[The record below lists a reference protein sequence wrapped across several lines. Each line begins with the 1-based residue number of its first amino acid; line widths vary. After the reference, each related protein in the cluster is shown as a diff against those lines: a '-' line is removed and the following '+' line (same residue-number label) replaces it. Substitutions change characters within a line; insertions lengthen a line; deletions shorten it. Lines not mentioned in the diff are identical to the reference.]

1 MVKTTRENVVIMNV
15 WISEGLFSQVVPS
28 LFPVSSKTINGVKWG
43 YMNPRGKVQ
52 INQIFDQA
60 MEFQADG
67 IAVVGIDGKY
77 GLINYGGNFV
87 VKPIYNSI
95 SDFSEGR
102 AQVIDEE
109 GFKVIDTSGKV
120 LTSKAY
126 SFIGSFENGRALF
139 GEALEDGPYLYGFLD
154 RQGKEVVPAEFLTA
168 NEFQDDKAIVQLSS
182 KEYALIN
189 KNGKV
194 LHKYPYPFVG
204 NLGEG
209 LLAFKETED
218 GKFGFIDVK
227 GTIVIPP
234 KFTSALPFEHGRA
247 IVNMAED
254 YRDEYGL
261 IDKEGNFIYPPVY
274 NDIHHLGKNRVA
286 IGKAIKKGSPF
297 YGSNYALGTTDGTV
311 LTEFKYLTI
320 LEFKEGAASVTTGKE
335 TYFINK
341 LGKMAKRFPVLN
353 GEGTLTLEGDLIK
366 ANIDQ
371 RITYYDA
378 YGNII
383 WRQNK
388 IIPINQRC
396 KVIEKKYKPNKDYL
410 VYYPQIEGMSD
421 TSAGQKVNEE
431 LKSLSQVKPIQP
443 DIQLDSSYTGD
454 FSIKFYKDQLLVI
467 EIEGYDYPFGAA
479 HGMPYRAYAHIN
491 LVNGDLYKLADLFKK
506 DSDYVKVLS
515 DIIAKQIKEDDHYSY
530 VFPDSYKGI
539 SADQPFFVEKEAL
552 YLYFEPYEIG
562 PYAAGFPT
570 FKIPFDAIKAIIN
583 TEGEFWKSF
592 H

>member
-1 MVKTTRENVVIMNV
+1 MVKMTREKTVIMNI
-15 WISEGLFSQVVPS
+15 WISEGLFSQIMTS
-28 LFPVSSKTINGVKWG
+28 LYPVSSKTISGVKWG
-43 YMNPRGKVQ
+43 YMNPRGKIQ
-52 INQIFDQA
+52 IKLIFDDA
-60 MEFQADG
+60 MEFQANG
-67 IAVVGIDGKY
+67 LAVVGLDGKY
-77 GLINYGGNFV
+77 GLINHGGNFV
-87 VKPIYNSI
+87 VQPIYDSI
-95 SDFSEGR
+95 SEFSEGR
-102 AQVIDEE
+102 AQVIGKE
-109 GFKVIDTSGKV
+109 GFKVIGASGKV

-139 GEALEDGPYLYGFLD
+139 GEFLEDSQYLYGYLD
-154 RQGKEVVPAEFLTA
+154 RQGKEVVPATFLTA
-168 NEFQDDKAIVQLSS
+168 NEFQDDKAVVQFQS

-189 KNGKV
+189 KNGKA

-204 NLGEG
+204 NMGEG

-218 GKFGFIDVK
+218 GKFGYIDVK

-234 KFTSALPFEHGRA
+234 KFTSAMPFEHGRA

-254 YRDEYGL
+254 YGNEYGL

-286 IGKAIKKGSPF
+286 IGMAIKEGSPF
-297 YGSNYALGTTDGTV
+297 YGSNYALGMTDGTV

-320 LEFKEGAASVTTGKE
+320 LNFKEGVASATTGKE

-341 LGKMAKRFPVLN
+341 LGKMAKGLPIVN
-353 GEGTLTLEGDLIK
+353 GEGTLTLEGNLIK

-371 RITYYDA
+371 RITYYDGS
-378 YGNII
+378 GNIV

-388 IIPINQRC
+388 IIPISQRY

-410 VYYPQIEGMSD
+410 VYYPQIEGMFD
-421 TSAGQKVNEE
+421 LGAEQKVNEE
-431 LKSLSQVKPIQP
+431 LKSLSQVKPVQSG
-443 DIQLDSSYTGD
+443 IQLESSYTGD
-454 FSIKFYKDQLLVI
+454 FSIKFYKDQLLVT

-479 HGMPYRAYAHIN
+479 HGMPYRVYAHIN
-491 LVNGDLYKLADLFKK
+491 LINGAIYKLADLFKK

-515 DIIAKQIKEDDHYSY
+515 DIIAKQIKEDDQYSY

-539 SADQPFFVEKEAL
+539 SVDQPFFVDNKTL
-552 YLYFEPYEIG
+552 YIYFEPYEIG

-570 FKIPFDAIKAIIN
+570 FKIPFDEIMDIIN